1 MTARLAA
8 TVSRPLL
15 AILCG
20 ALAACSSF
28 DAKWRAAENP
38 ATAQGRTRWEGR
50 WTSAKHTS
58 REGGPE
64 GGRLRAVLTE
74 LHIPAGSYLQP
85 GPPHGPGNP
94 LRADFRAN
102 WLAFA
107 SSYHMTL
114 TPVPGART
122 DYRGTHELPAI
133 FGGTYRYTARI
144 AGDRFTARYE
154 SSYDRGTFTLQRLRR
169 AKDSLPV
176 DSRH

>member
-28 DAKWRAAENP
+28 DAQWRAAENP
-38 ATAQGRTRWEGR
+38 ATAPGLTRWEGR
-50 WTSAKHTS
+50 WASARHTTQA
-58 REGGPE
+58 GTPD
-64 GGRLRAVLTE
+64 GGRLRCVLE
-74 LHIPAGSYLQP
+74 PADGQKLHAC
-85 GPPHGPGNP
+85 
-94 LRADFRAN
+94 FRAN
-102 WLAFA
+102 WKVFTSDYAMSLA
-107 SSYHMTL
+107 
-114 TPVPGART
+114 PVESGRAAPAEF
-122 DYRGTHELPAI
+122 RGTHELPAI

-144 AGDRFTARYE
+144 AGDRLTARYE

-176 DSRH
+176 DSGH